1 MFVAVMA
8 NTYADRVEAL
18 RRIMRERDWD
28 AIIIPGADPHLSE
41 YLAPRWKQVEWVS
54 GFTAETADLV
64 ITLDHA
70 GLWTDSRYF
79 IQARKQLSDTGIE
92 LHKTRVPEQV
102 LIPEWL
108 ADHFGRQQEIVIALD
123 SLCVSSAFVDSI
135 VSRLAEEGTQSS
147 IAGIPNLLDSIW
159 KDRPA
164 VPRTRIFQVET
175 GESRGDKIDWL
186 RSFLSEQ
193 CSAAI
198 LISALDEIAWMLNVR
213 ASDIEYNPLVIS
225 YLLVTE
231 DRVCWYVLKDGYD
244 YDEERELFSELASEG
259 VEILPYGDIEL
270 DLSGFDL
277 PVCLDPDAVS
287 YELSKCI
294 TSSVIPVQSPVAAR
308 KAVKNVFEVNN
319 IRKAHLLDGVVME
332 RFLYWLE
339 HSVEAQTGV
348 TEYDAARKLY
358 ELRSEVEGFCGES
371 FETISAYGEGAAL
384 PHYVTPHVNAPVLF
398 PEGLYLC
405 DSGAQYEFGTT
416 DITRTVPLGRCTR
429 TQQEDYTLVLK
440 CHIDL
445 AMAIWPAGT
454 PGCRLDAL
462 AREPLWRYKRNFG
475 HGTGHGVGY
484 FLGVHEGPHDIR
496 QNLNPVPL
504 TPGMIVSDEPAIYRE
519 GEFGIRHENLLLV
532 RFAGT
537 NAFGSWLRFETLTI
551 CHFDT
556 SIIIKE
562 LLNADE
568 IKWLNDYNE
577 MVYNTLSDRL
587 PRSVAAW
594 LKEKTAAI

>member
-1 MFVAVMA
+1 
-8 NTYADRVEAL
+8 
-18 RRIMRERDWD
+18 MRERDWD

-135 VSRLAEEGTQSS
+135 VSRLAEEGTQCS

-175 GESRGDKIDWL
+175 GESRGDKINWL

-332 RFLYWLE
+332 LSL
-339 HSVEAQTGV
+339 
-348 TEYDAARKLY
+348 
-358 ELRSEVEGFCGES
+358 
-371 FETISAYGEGAAL
+371 I
-384 PHYVTPHVNAPVLF
+384 
-398 PEGLYLC
+398 
-405 DSGAQYEFGTT
+405 
-416 DITRTVPLGRCTR
+416 
-429 TQQEDYTLVLK
+429 
-440 CHIDL
+440 HI
-445 AMAIWPAGT
+445 
-454 PGCRLDAL
+454 
-462 AREPLWRYKRNFG
+462 
-475 HGTGHGVGY
+475 
-484 FLGVHEGPHDIR
+484 
-496 QNLNPVPL
+496 
-504 TPGMIVSDEPAIYRE
+504 
-519 GEFGIRHENLLLV
+519 
-532 RFAGT
+532 
-537 NAFGSWLRFETLTI
+537 
-551 CHFDT
+551 
-556 SIIIKE
+556 
-562 LLNADE
+562 
-568 IKWLNDYNE
+568 
-577 MVYNTLSDRL
+577 
-587 PRSVAAW
+587 
-594 LKEKTAAI
+594 